1 MSFPSFLYTK
11 NSSAPLLRISC
22 SVASGSSRS
31 VMINLIHDFNLDPK
45 WGVLGSDDPEHLR
58 KVRALLEKHH
68 MYAESSWA

>member
-1 MSFPSFLYTK
+1 
-11 NSSAPLLRISC
+11 
-22 SVASGSSRS
+22 
-31 VMINLIHDFNLDPK
+31 MINLIHDFNLDPK